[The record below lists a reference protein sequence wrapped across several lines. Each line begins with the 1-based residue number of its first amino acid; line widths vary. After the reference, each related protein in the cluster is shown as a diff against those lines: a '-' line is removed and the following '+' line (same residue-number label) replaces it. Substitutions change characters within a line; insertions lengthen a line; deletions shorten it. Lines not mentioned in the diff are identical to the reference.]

1 MCLQRKINAKFMQVL
16 ISFMLSL
23 KSICEVEESL
33 LNRETLLDEDLHGTA
48 VTCAALHPTCS
59 CYLQICLLVFK
70 QEKENKKKRKKW

>member
-1 MCLQRKINAKFMQVL
+1 MCLQRKINAKFTVL

-23 KSICEVEESL
+23 ESVCKVEESL
-33 LNRETLLDEDLHGTA
+33 LNNTETLLDEDLQTIA

-70 QEKENKKKRKKW
+70 QEKENKNKGKKW